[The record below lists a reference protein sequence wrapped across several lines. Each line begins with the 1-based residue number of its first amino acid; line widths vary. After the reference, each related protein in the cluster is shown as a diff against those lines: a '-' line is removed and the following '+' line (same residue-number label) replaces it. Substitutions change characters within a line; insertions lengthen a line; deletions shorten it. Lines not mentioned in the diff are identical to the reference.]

1 MDKQEHIDNITKKK
15 YLPPSVFSYLLNDNN
30 YNKSYDEYL
39 YKFIKSNIE
48 KEEERENIFPFI
60 EQEISN
66 NSTAENDQMVDVLSI
81 YLHVYEYNLRNKKG
95 SERSKEM
102 MYDESAMLSLQLL
115 LDDIVDIEADRV
127 YEQLKEEVT
136 GTGSSNLTED

>member
-1 MDKQEHIDNITKKK
+1 MDKQEHIENITKK

>member
-1 MDKQEHIDNITKKK
+1 MDKQEHIENITKKE

>member
-1 MDKQEHIDNITKKK
+1 
-15 YLPPSVFSYLLNDNN
+15 
-30 YNKSYDEYL
+30 
-39 YKFIKSNIE
+39 
-48 KEEERENIFPFI
+48 
-60 EQEISN
+60 
-66 NSTAENDQMVDVLSI
+66 MVDVLSI